1 MRTANKLLLS
11 FVALVVL
18 LMLFSDIVLWANFK
32 KGRNGDDDL
41 VIKKRDDNIA
51 LQPVNVL
58 YITGVSH
65 QVTITPGNQPIIVL
79 GGDTTGRF
87 TYVQKS
93 DTLFLHMYKE
103 TGSTWL
109 NIPTIRSIHLA
120 QRSSISLS
128 DFDVPQLDIYME
140 DSCDANINTIKV
152 SKLNIEGGKDDRLS
166 MHGDKKNNSAVDSF
180 RLKLGKNSEFRS
192 FDVPYLQTDIKVDSL
207 KILEMTGESLNV
219 LKEIK

>member
-11 FVALVVL
+11 FVALFVL

-32 KGRNGDDDL
+32 KNRNGDDDL
-41 VIKKRDDNIA
+41 VIKKRDDNIK
-51 LQPVNVL
+51 LQPVNVV
-58 YITGVSH
+58 YITGVSNRI
-65 QVTITPGNQPIIVL
+65 TITPGDSPIIVL

-93 DTLFLHMYKE
+93 DTVFLHMYKE

-109 NIPTIRSIHLA
+109 NIPTVRSIHLA
-120 QRSSISLS
+120 QGSGISLS

-140 DSCDANINTIKV
+140 DSCDADLHSVKAA
-152 SKLNIEGGKDDRLS
+152 KLNVEGGKESTFSIQGERED
-166 MHGDKKNNSAVDSF
+166 HGGVDSF
-180 RLKLGKNSEFRS
+180 RLKLGKNGEFRS
-192 FDVPYLQTDIKVDSL
+192 VDVPYLHTDIKVDSL
-207 KILEMTGESLNV
+207 KVFEMRGVSLNA